1 MIYKAYISLNV
12 SFPLP
17 QMRDFFTVF
26 PKNNRYEI
34 FLFDDILRKLYKC
47 MF

>member
-17 QMRDFFTVF
+17 QMRDFLTVL

-34 FLFDDILRKLYKC
+34 FLFDYILRKLYKC